1 MAKILEEEK
10 SEVFDVDKAM
20 DRLDEINEELAEGEI
35 SLNESLE
42 LYKEGVKLAAECKKN
57 LEGVEK
63 ELKILNGEEN

>member
-1 MAKILEEEK
+1 MAAKKEEKK

-35 SLNESLE
+35 SLNASLE
-42 LYKEGVKLAAECKKN
+42 LYKEGVKLAAECRKN

-63 ELKILNGEEN
+63 ELKILNGEEA

>member
-1 MAKILEEEK
+1 MADKKEEKK

-35 SLNESLE
+35 SLNASLE
-42 LYKEGVKLAAECKKN
+42 LYKEGVKLAAECRKN

-63 ELKILNGEEN
+63 ELKILNGEES